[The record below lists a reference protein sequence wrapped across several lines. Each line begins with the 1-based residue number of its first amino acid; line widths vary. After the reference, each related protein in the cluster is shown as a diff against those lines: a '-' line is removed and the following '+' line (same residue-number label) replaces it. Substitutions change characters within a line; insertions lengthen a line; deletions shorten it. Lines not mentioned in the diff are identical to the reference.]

1 MKIKYGNT
9 WFQGIC
15 SIVIIISMWLQYDS
29 GVGLVILFMGINII
43 CLSLIGERA
52 ESKLDEKRLKE
63 NERSNN

>member
-1 MKIKYGNT
+1 
-9 WFQGIC
+9 
-15 SIVIIISMWLQYDS
+15 MWLQYDS